1 MLLDDET
8 VVVMGGRVMSDRA
21 SVYGELPD
29 GGTILTTSEYL
40 QTAESMRVQE
50 LIYGTLQVADSPLFR
65 HQNLLL
71 ELAVLM
77 RVFVGQ
83 HKLGTVCIAPQD
95 VILDPARALIVQPD
109 LMFISKA
116 RHEII
121 SDHIW
126 GAPDLVVEVM
136 SPHPRIGKLQD
147 RLHYFAQY
155 GVRECWLIHQLSRE
169 IEVLNFKEHA
179 NGARASFRGFE
190 AIASSVLPDF
200 RLSPEVLAC
209 W

>member
-1 MLLDDET
+1 MSERPT
-8 VVVMGGRVMSDRA
+8 VW
-21 SVYGELPD
+21 GELPPD
-29 GGTILTTSEYL
+29 GTILTTAEYL

-50 LIYGTLQVADSPLFR
+50 LIFGTLRVNESPSFR

-83 HKLGTVCIAPQD
+83 HKLGTVCIAPLD

-109 LMFISKA
+109 LFFVSKQ

-121 SDHIW
+121 TDHVW

-136 SPHPRIGKLQD
+136 SPHPRIGKVEE
-147 RLHYFAQY
+147 RIKYFAEY
-155 GVRECWLIHQLSRE
+155 GVRECWLIHQLARE
-169 IEVLNFKEHA
+169 FEVLELSGY
-179 NGARASFRGFE
+179 GATARQTYRGVE
-190 AIASSVLPDF
+190 RIRSRVLRDFGVSPDL
-200 RLSPEVLAC
+200 LSC

>member
-1 MLLDDET
+1 MSERPT
-8 VVVMGGRVMSDRA
+8 VW
-21 SVYGELPD
+21 GELPPD
-29 GGTILTTSEYL
+29 GTVLTTAEYL

-50 LIYGTLQVADSPLFR
+50 LIFGTLRVAESPSFR

-83 HKLGTVCIAPQD
+83 HKLGTVCVAPLD

-109 LMFISKA
+109 LFYVSKM
-116 RHEII
+116 RQDII
-121 SDHIW
+121 TDHVW

-136 SPHPRIGKLQD
+136 SPHPRIGQVED
-147 RLHYFAQY
+147 RIGYFAHY
-155 GVRECWLIHQLSRE
+155 GVRECWLLHQMTRE
-169 IEVLNFKEHA
+169 FEVLQL
-179 NGARASFRGFE
+179 NGYGVETRQIYRGVE
-190 AIASSVLPDF
+190 RIHSTVLGHF
-200 RLSPEVLAC
+200 GLSPELLAC